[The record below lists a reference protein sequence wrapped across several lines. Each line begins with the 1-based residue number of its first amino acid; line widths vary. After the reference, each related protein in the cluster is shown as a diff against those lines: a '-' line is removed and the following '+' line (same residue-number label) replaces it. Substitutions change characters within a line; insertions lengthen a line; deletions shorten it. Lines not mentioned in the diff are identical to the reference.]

1 MPASDGSW
9 RSCPLR
15 GRYADFVSY
24 EMALRPLG
32 KNGSVL
38 GPSGAKLAEYARKH
52 RGLTRPLIRTFS
64 ATLSLVGQVNGNI
77 QTARIRLTAQRSS
90 ETAIPTLMILV

>member
-32 KNGSVL
+32 KNAPCSDLAVL
-38 GPSGAKLAEYARKH
+38 SSQNTLASTEASQGP
-52 RGLTRPLIRTFS
+52 
-64 ATLSLVGQVNGNI
+64 
-77 QTARIRLTAQRSS
+77 
-90 ETAIPTLMILV
+90 